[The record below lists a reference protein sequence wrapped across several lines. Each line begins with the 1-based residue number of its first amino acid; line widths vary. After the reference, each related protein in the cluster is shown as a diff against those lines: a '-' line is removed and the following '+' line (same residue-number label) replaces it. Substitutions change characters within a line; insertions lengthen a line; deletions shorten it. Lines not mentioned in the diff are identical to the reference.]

1 MLLIPLINHGPMVL
15 QGLCGC
21 VGIVT
26 FFRESSNKSGLSFC
40 IYTHEGL
47 KGHKGPKRNTCRG
60 GPVCPPLGVL
70 YCVSSLTDK
79 SLRFCCVFLTFSF
92 CCCNIFLW

>member
-26 FFRESSNKSGLSFC
+26 FFERVPRNRDSLFC

-47 KGHKGPKRNTCRG
+47 KGHKGQRG
-60 GPVCPPLGVL
+60 ILVGADR
-70 YCVSSLTDK
+70 CVRPWVSYIAYRL
-79 SLRFCCVFLTFSF
+79 
-92 CCCNIFLW
+92 